1 MYYLI
6 VFYLCICF
14 QKTLDDTDALTQ
26 NPLFMTP
33 ESYSSY
39 DTGTFNVVNEYSYS
53 IVNGFN
59 YCLIPGIYNDGNP
72 VDIVI
77 QDPVSLNFMIYTR
90 YLFYYCSTDV
100 FSIQKTNRE
109 WNIINI
115 ITACV
120 MCVF

>member
-1 MYYLI
+1 MNELMNCIFVAMYYLI

-39 DTGTFNVVNEYSYS
+39 DTGTFSVVNKYLYS
-53 IVNGFN
+53 IINGFN
-59 YCLIPGIYNDGNP
+59 YYLIPGIYNDGNP

-77 QDPVSLNFMIYTR
+77 QDPVSLNFIIDICYFLL
-90 YLFYYCSTDV
+90 LFNCSV
-100 FSIQKTNRE
+100 FDSKYKSRME
-109 WNIINI
+109 HY
-115 ITACV
+115 
-120 MCVF
+120 